1 MSVKALAGTR
11 SKTPSRLHV
20 FAEGLKE
27 PSPHQNVSCDPQ
39 HQWHKSGTTLFPSL
53 PGQSECEKWLL
64 RKVSSLALVELLLG
78 RRGSEYVWGEG
89 RSQKTIFMQN

>member
-39 HQWHKSGTTLFPSL
+39 HQWHILHLKMNTRVNAEGSARKKKHFFPAFQVNLNVRSGF
-53 PGQSECEKWLL
+53 
-64 RKVSSLALVELLLG
+64 
-78 RRGSEYVWGEG
+78 
-89 RSQKTIFMQN
+89 